1 MNRRHFLL
9 LTAAALAAC
18 GKKSPKHNALPRGSA
33 VLALGDSLTYGYGA
47 NPAESYP
54 ARLAEL
60 TGWTVTN
67 GGVSGDTCGE
77 SKPSVKP
84 MLYACEQIHA
94 DPQHTVYV
102 GDAERDMQA
111 GRNAG
116 MKTVLAEWGYIAPED
131 QTETWPFDH
140 RIASPS
146 DLLKLL

>member
-1 MNRRHFLL
+1 
-9 LTAAALAAC
+9 
-18 GKKSPKHNALPRGSA
+18 
-33 VLALGDSLTYGYGA
+33 
-47 NPAESYP
+47 
-54 ARLAEL
+54 
-60 TGWTVTN
+60 
-67 GGVSGDTCGE
+67 
-77 SKPSVKP
+77 

-116 MKTVLAEWGYIAPED
+116 MKTILADWGYIAAED

-146 DLLKLL
+146 ALPDLL